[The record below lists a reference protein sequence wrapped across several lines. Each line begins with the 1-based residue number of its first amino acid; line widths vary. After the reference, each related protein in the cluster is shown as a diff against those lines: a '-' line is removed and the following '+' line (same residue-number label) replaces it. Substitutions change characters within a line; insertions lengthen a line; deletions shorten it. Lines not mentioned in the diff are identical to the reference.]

1 MRTLLLAAL
10 TTLAAPALAQP
21 VYDLTFF
28 AHAPPSVISWN
39 GQPALLLWST
49 QPAIC
54 RFEGGGNNSYTARV
68 VLDVQLAMFVDS
80 RGCSVGARA
89 GISPN
94 ATWHQT
100 HGIMP
105 AGGVLFATTRHELRD
120 LHREM
125 SVTST
130 TYGVDY
136 CPTIL
141 GCDGCG
147 SRQREGPEMWAL
159 IATVQLW

>member
-1 MRTLLLAAL
+1 MCISVRVRRRIGPCEPYSSL
-10 TTLAAPALAQP
+10 
-21 VYDLTFF
+21 
-28 AHAPPSVISWN
+28 PSPLS
-39 GQPALLLWST
+39 PRPLWR
-49 QPAIC
+49 P
-54 RFEGGGNNSYTARV
+54 
-68 VLDVQLAMFVDS
+68 
-80 RGCSVGARA
+80 
-89 GISPN
+89 
-94 ATWHQT
+94 
-100 HGIMP
+100 
-105 AGGVLFATTRHELRD
+105 GGVLFATTRHELRD